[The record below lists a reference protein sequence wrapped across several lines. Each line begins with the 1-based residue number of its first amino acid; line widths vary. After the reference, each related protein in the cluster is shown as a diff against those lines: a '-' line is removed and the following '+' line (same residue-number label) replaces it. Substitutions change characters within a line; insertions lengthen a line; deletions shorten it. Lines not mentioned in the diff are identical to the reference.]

1 MGSRSKY
8 TIQKINGMVNL
19 LELAHALGPYAICGE
34 GNVSAKAEDEYQTL
48 FYIKASG
55 TSLDTL
61 DKDQLVACKLSG
73 VPFASLGPK
82 PSIETGFHA
91 WILREF
97 DDIKF
102 IAHTHPLKT
111 MQVACSEQIWSFAE
125 HRLFP
130 DQVVRNGAKS
140 CVVPYAMPGKPL
152 LEEMKKSVLAF
163 IEEEGYFPKLILL
176 QNHGIIVAS
185 ASAKECVAST
195 MMCEKSAEI
204 FVGAKILG
212 QTNFLTEEQVSEIDK
227 CPSEARRR
235 KMYQ

>member
-1 MGSRSKY
+1 
-8 TIQKINGMVNL
+8 MVNL

-34 GNVSAKAEDEYQTL
+34 GNVSAKASDEYQSC

-61 DKDQLVACKLSG
+61 EKDQLVACKMSG
-73 VPFASLGPK
+73 VPYDALGPK

-97 DDIKF
+97 DEINF
-102 IAHTHPLKT
+102 VAHTHPSKT
-111 MQVACSEQIWSFAE
+111 MQIVCSEQIHSFAE

-152 LEEMKKSVLAF
+152 LEEIKKSVTEF
-163 IEEEGYFPKLILL
+163 IEKNEYFPKLILL
-176 QNHGIIVAS
+176 QNHGIIAAS
-185 ASAKECVAST
+185 AFAKECLAST
-195 MMCEKSAEI
+195 MMCEKSAEV
-204 FVGAKILG
+204 FVGSKVLG
-212 QTNFLTEEQVSEIDK
+212 QTTFLTEEQVNEVDK
-227 CPSEARRR
+227 CPSEERRR

>member
-1 MGSRSKY
+1 MDP
-8 TIQKINGMVNL
+8 II
-19 LELAHALGPYAICGE
+19 ELARALGPYAICGE
-34 GNVSAKAEDEYQTL
+34 GNVSVKDDDS
-48 FYIKASG
+48 FWVKASG

-61 DKDQLVACKLSG
+61 EKQDLVACKLSG
-73 VPFASLGPK
+73 VPFDSLGLK

-91 WILREF
+91 WFMREF
-97 DDIKF
+97 DEIKF
-102 IAHTHPLKT
+102 IAHTHPPKS
-111 MQVACSEQIWSFAE
+111 MQVVCSEQIWSFAD

-152 LEEMKKSVLAF
+152 LEEIKKSVLAF

-185 ASAKECVAST
+185 TSHKECIAST

-204 FVGAKILG
+204 FIGAKVLG
-212 QTNFLTEEQVSEIDK
+212 QTRFLSEDEVNDIDK
-227 CPSEARRR
+227 CPSEKHRR
-235 KMYQ
+235 KLYQ

>member
-1 MGSRSKY
+1 MDS
-8 TIQKINGMVNL
+8 II
-19 LELAHALGPYAICGE
+19 ELARALGPYAICGE
-34 GNVSAKAEDEYQTL
+34 GNVSIKDDDS
-48 FYIKASG
+48 FWVKASG

-61 DKDQLVACKLSG
+61 EKQDLVACKLSG
-73 VPFASLGPK
+73 VPFDSLGLK

-91 WILREF
+91 WFMREF
-97 DDIKF
+97 DEIKF
-102 IAHTHPLKT
+102 VAHTHPPKS
-111 MQVACSEQIWSFAE
+111 MQVVCSEQIWSFAD

-152 LEEMKKSVLAF
+152 LEEIKKSVLAF

-185 ASAKECVAST
+185 TSHKECIAST
-195 MMCEKSAEI
+195 LMCEKSAEI
-204 FVGAKILG
+204 FIGAKTLG
-212 QTNFLTEEQVSEIDK
+212 QTRFLSEDEVKEIDK
-227 CPSEARRR
+227 CPSEERRR

>member
-1 MGSRSKY
+1 MDS
-8 TIQKINGMVNL
+8 II
-19 LELAHALGPYAICGE
+19 ELARALGPYAICGE
-34 GNVSAKAEDEYQTL
+34 GNVSIKDDDS
-48 FYIKASG
+48 FWVKASG

-61 DKDQLVACKLSG
+61 EKRDLVACKLSG
-73 VPFASLGPK
+73 VPFDSLGLK

-91 WILREF
+91 WFMREF
-97 DDIKF
+97 DEIKF
-102 IAHTHPLKT
+102 VAHTHPPKS
-111 MQVACSEQIWSFAE
+111 MQVVCSEQIWSFAD

-152 LEEMKKSVLAF
+152 LEEIKKSVLAF

-185 ASAKECVAST
+185 TSHKECIAST
-195 MMCEKSAEI
+195 LMCEKSAEI
-204 FVGAKILG
+204 FIGAKTLG
-212 QTNFLTEEQVSEIDK
+212 QTRFLSEDEVKEIDK
-227 CPSEARRR
+227 CPSEERRR

>member
-1 MGSRSKY
+1 MDS
-8 TIQKINGMVNL
+8 II
-19 LELAHALGPYAICGE
+19 ELARALGPYAICGE
-34 GNVSAKAEDEYQTL
+34 GNVSVKDDDS
-48 FYIKASG
+48 FWVKASG

-61 DKDQLVACKLSG
+61 EKRDLVACKLSG
-73 VPFASLGPK
+73 VPFDSLGLK

-91 WILREF
+91 WFMREF
-97 DDIKF
+97 DEIKF
-102 IAHTHPLKT
+102 VAHTHPPKS
-111 MQVACSEQIWSFAE
+111 MQVVCSEQIWSFAD

-152 LEEMKKSVLAF
+152 LEEIKKSVLAF

-185 ASAKECVAST
+185 TSHKECIAST
-195 MMCEKSAEI
+195 LMCEKSAEI
-204 FVGAKILG
+204 FIGAKTLG
-212 QTNFLTEEQVSEIDK
+212 QTRFLSEDEVKEIDK
-227 CPSEARRR
+227 CPSEERRR

>member
-1 MGSRSKY
+1 MDS
-8 TIQKINGMVNL
+8 I

-34 GNVSAKAEDEYQTL
+34 GNVSAKFVDEFQSCY
-48 FYIKASG
+48 YVKASG
-55 TSLDTL
+55 TSLDEL
-61 DKDQLVACKLSG
+61 EKKDLVACKMSG
-73 VPFASLGPK
+73 VPYDSLGPK
-82 PSIETGFHA
+82 PSIENGFHA

-97 DDIKF
+97 DEIKF
-102 IAHTHPLKT
+102 VAHTHPPKT
-111 MQVACSEQIWSFAE
+111 MQVVCSEQIWSFAE

-152 LEEMKKSVLAF
+152 LNEIEKSVLAF
-163 IEEEGYFPKLILL
+163 VEEEGYFPKLILL

-185 ASAKECVAST
+185 TSHKDCIAST

-204 FVGAKILG
+204 FIGAKVLG
-212 QTNFLTEEQVSEIDK
+212 QTRFLSEDEVNEVDK
-227 CPSEARRR
+227 SPSEERRR